1 MKKLFAK
8 FALLSKKSFVA
19 GFAVATMLLLFIN
32 AKKVDSY
39 FEFSKNLEIFT
50 TLFKEL
56 DTYYVD
62 PIEPGELV
70 KTGIDEMLN
79 KLDPYTNFIT
89 EADIEDYEFQ
99 TTGKYGGIGT
109 TMRKIDDKIIVGELY
124 EGTPATKA
132 GLKVG
137 DEVIKIDQQELN
149 GKSIDDVS
157 VLLRGAP
164 KTKVT
169 LLVKHANN
177 KTESISIIRETI
189 NISSIPCA
197 ALIGKNYDI
206 AYVKLTQFTPNCSRQ
221 LKQQL
226 DSLKELK
233 GKLSGLVLDLRNN
246 PGGLLDEAV
255 QICNL
260 FIPKDELV
268 VSTHGKMKDWDKD
281 FKTLEEAWDTE
292 LPLTILINENAASA
306 SEIVSGTLQ
315 DLDRA
320 VVIGERSF
328 GKGLVQTTRPLG
340 YNARLKL
347 TTAKYYTP
355 SGRCI
360 QAIDYTH
367 RKKDGTVSKMA
378 DSLKQIFYTKAGRK
392 VWSGGGVNPDIQIK
406 KESYSSF
413 IIALYQQDQFFNF
426 INDWLSKNQNVVI
439 NSNYEANDALVNDFS
454 KCLETQ
460 HFQYQTPSEEQ
471 LDSIKA
477 IGNKE
482 HSFELMKTEW
492 QALYNKLSAAKK
504 NDVGNNKEL
513 IKTALEHELIGR
525 YAFTKGK
532 ILHYLKKDKD
542 VLKALEL
549 LEQPTLITPILH
561 PKK

>member
-1 MKKLFAK
+1 MKKIIAQLRIQSKRSFLLGLICSC
-8 FALLSKKSFVA
+8 ALI
-19 GFAVATMLLLFIN
+19 LFIN

-70 KTGIDEMLN
+70 KIGIDEMLN

-109 TMRKIDDKIIVGELY
+109 TMRKMGDKIVVGELY

-137 DEVIKIDQQELN
+137 DEILKIDQQELE

-157 VLLRGAP
+157 ILLRGAP
-164 KTKVT
+164 NTKVA
-169 LLVKHANN
+169 LLIKRGNAKIETITIV
-177 KTESISIIRETI
+177 RETI

-197 ALIGKNYDI
+197 ALIGNDQSI

-226 DSLKELK
+226 DSLKEIK
-233 GKLSGLVLDLRNN
+233 GTLSGLVLDLRNN

-260 FIPKDELV
+260 FIPKDQLV

-281 FKTLEEAWDTE
+281 FKTLDDPWDTQI
-292 LPLTILINENAASA
+292 PVSVLINENSASA

-320 VVIGERSF
+320 IIIGERSF

-367 RKKDGTVSKMA
+367 RKKDGSVGKIA
-378 DSLKQIFYTKAGRK
+378 DSLKQVFYTKAGRK
-392 VWSGGGVNPDIQIK
+392 VWSGGGVNPDIPIK
-406 KESYSSF
+406 NETYSAF
-413 IIALYQQDQFFNF
+413 MMALYQQDQCFYF
-426 INDWLSKNQNVVI
+426 INEWLTKNQKTTI
-439 NSNYEANDALVNDFS
+439 NSNYQVDDNMLTEFS
-454 KCLETQ
+454 RWLEQRNFT
-460 HFQYQTPSEEQ
+460 YETDTELQ

-477 IGNKE
+477 TCSND
-482 HSFELMKTEW
+482 HTFENIKIEW
-492 QALYNKLSAAKK
+492 SALRNKLTNAKK
-504 NDVGNNKEL
+504 NDFINNKEFVRR
-513 IKTALEHELIGR
+513 ALENELIGR
-525 YAFTKGK
+525 FAFTKGK
-532 ILHYLKKDKD
+532 LLHYIKKDKA
-542 VLKALEL
+542 VMKAIQL
-549 LEQPTLITPILH
+549 LEQPNNIKQLLNPI
-561 PKK
+561 K

>member
-19 GFAVATMLLLFIN
+19 GFAVATLLLLFIN

-137 DEVIKIDQQELN
+137 DEVLKIDQQELN

-169 LLVKHANN
+169 LMVKHTNN

-197 ALIGKNYDI
+197 ALIGKNNDI

-392 VWSGGGVNPDIQIK
+392 VWSGGGINPDIQIK

-426 INDWLSKNQNVVI
+426 INDWLSKNTNVVI

-454 KCLETQ
+454 KWLETQ
-460 HFQYQTPSEEQ
+460 HFQYQTPAEEQ

-492 QALYNKLSAAKK
+492 QALYNKLSAAKR

-549 LEQPTLITPILH
+549 LEQPSLITPILH

>member
-1 MKKLFAK
+1 
-8 FALLSKKSFVA
+8 
-19 GFAVATMLLLFIN
+19 
-32 AKKVDSY
+32 KVDSY

-137 DEVIKIDQQELN
+137 DEVLKIDQQELN

-169 LLVKHANN
+169 LMVKHANN

-268 VSTHGKMKDWDKD
+268 VSIH
-281 FKTLEEAWDTE
+281 
-292 LPLTILINENAASA
+292 
-306 SEIVSGTLQ
+306 
-315 DLDRA
+315 
-320 VVIGERSF
+320 
-328 GKGLVQTTRPLG
+328 
-340 YNARLKL
+340 Y
-347 TTAKYYTP
+347 
-355 SGRCI
+355 
-360 QAIDYTH
+360 
-367 RKKDGTVSKMA
+367 
-378 DSLKQIFYTKAGRK
+378 
-392 VWSGGGVNPDIQIK
+392 
-406 KESYSSF
+406 
-413 IIALYQQDQFFNF
+413 
-426 INDWLSKNQNVVI
+426 
-439 NSNYEANDALVNDFS
+439 
-454 KCLETQ
+454 
-460 HFQYQTPSEEQ
+460 
-471 LDSIKA
+471 
-477 IGNKE
+477 
-482 HSFELMKTEW
+482 
-492 QALYNKLSAAKK
+492 
-504 NDVGNNKEL
+504 
-513 IKTALEHELIGR
+513 
-525 YAFTKGK
+525 K
-532 ILHYLKKDKD
+532 I
-542 VLKALEL
+542 
-549 LEQPTLITPILH
+549 
-561 PKK
+561 

>member
-1 MKKLFAK
+1 MKKLFTT
-8 FALLSKKSFVA
+8 FSLLSKKSFIA
-19 GFAVATMLLLFIN
+19 GFAVATLLLLSLN

-109 TMRKIDDKIIVGELY
+109 TMRKMGDKIVVGELY

-137 DEVIKIDQQELN
+137 DEVLKIDQQELDA
-149 GKSIDDVS
+149 KSIDDVS

-164 KTKVT
+164 NTKVT
-169 LLVKHANN
+169 LVVKHANA
-177 KTESISIIRETI
+177 KTESITITRETI

-197 ALIGKNYDI
+197 ALIGNNKTI

-221 LKQQL
+221 LREQL
-226 DSLKELK
+226 DSLKK
-233 GKLSGLVLDLRNN
+233 INGRLSGLVLDLRNN

-268 VSTHGKMKDWDKD
+268 VSTHGKMKEWDKD
-281 FKTLEEAWDTE
+281 FKTLEEAWDTT
-292 LPLTILINENAASA
+292 LPLSILINENAASA

-360 QAIDYTH
+360 QAIDYSH
-367 RKKDGTVSKMA
+367 RKKDGSVSKMA
-378 DSLKQIFYTKAGRK
+378 DSLKQVFYTKAGRK
-392 VWSGGGVNPDIQIK
+392 VWSGGGINPDVQIK
-406 KESYSSF
+406 KESYSSY
-413 IIALYQQDQFFNF
+413 IIALYQQDQFFLF
-426 INDWLSKNQNVVI
+426 VNDWLSKNPSIVI
-439 NSNYEANDALVNDFS
+439 NSDFQANETLLADFS
-454 KCLETQ
+454 KWLEAKNF
-460 HFQYQTPSEEQ
+460 HYQTPAEVQ

-477 IGNKE
+477 TCNKE
-482 HSFELMKTEW
+482 RSFETVKTEW
-492 QALYNKLSAAKK
+492 QALLNKIALAKK
-504 NDVGNNKEL
+504 NDIAINKEM
-513 IKTALEHELIGR
+513 IKNALEMELIGR
-525 YAFTKGK
+525 FAYSKGK
-532 ILHYLKKDKD
+532 IVHYMKKDKD
-542 VLKALEL
+542 VVKALEL
-549 LEQPTLITPILH
+549 LEQPALIAPILH

>member
-109 TMRKIDDKIIVGELY
+109 TMRKMGDKIVVGELY

-137 DEVIKIDQQELN
+137 DEVMKIDQQELN

-157 VLLRGAP
+157 LLLRGAP
-164 KTKVT
+164 NTKVT
-169 LLVKHANN
+169 LFVKHTNT
-177 KTESISIIRETI
+177 KTENITITRETI
-189 NISSIPCA
+189 NVSSIPCA
-197 ALIGKNYDI
+197 ALVGKNNT

-226 DSLKELK
+226 DSLKGVK
-233 GKLSGLVLDLRNN
+233 GNLDGIIIDLRNN

-260 FIPKDELV
+260 FIPKDEV
-268 VSTHGKMKDWDKD
+268 VLSTHGKMKDWDKD
-281 FKTLEEAWDTE
+281 FKTLEEPWNTE
-292 LPLTILINENAASA
+292 VPLTILINENAASA

-320 VVIGERSF
+320 VIIGERSF

-367 RKKDGTVSKMA
+367 RKKDGSVGKIA
-378 DSLKQIFYTKAGRK
+378 DSLKQVFYTKAGRK
-392 VWSGGGVNPDIQIK
+392 VWSGGGINPDI
-406 KESYSSF
+406 SF
-413 IIALYQQDQFFNF
+413 KNETYTPFVIALYKQDQFFYF
-426 INDWLSKNQNVVI
+426 VNDWLNKNPNTPI
-439 NSNYEANDALVNDFS
+439 NSDFQANDALVNDFS
-454 KCLETQ
+454 KWLDVH
-460 HFQYQTPSEEQ
+460 HFNYQTPAEEQ
-471 LDSIKA
+471 LDSIKTMCT
-477 IGNKE
+477 KE
-482 HSFELMKTEW
+482 HSFEPLKTEW
-492 QALYNKLSAAKK
+492 QALLNKLSVAKK
-504 NDVGNNKEL
+504 NDISNNKEM
-513 IKTALEHELIGR
+513 IQNALAYEVIGR
-525 YAFTKGK
+525 FTYTKGK
-532 ILHYLKKDKD
+532 ILHAIKKDKD

-549 LEQPTLITPILH
+549 IEQPALITSILH

>member
-1 MKKLFAK
+1 MKKIIA
-8 FALLSKKSFVA
+8 ALRIQSKRSFFLGLLCSCA
-19 GFAVATMLLLFIN
+19 LLLFIN

-39 FEFSKNLEIFT
+39 FEFSKNLELFT

-109 TMRKIDDKIIVGELY
+109 TMRKMGAKIVVGELY

-137 DEVIKIDQQELN
+137 DEVLKIDQQELE

-164 KTKVT
+164 NTKVA
-169 LLVKHANN
+169 LLVKRGNA
-177 KTESISIIRETI
+177 KVETITIVRETI

-197 ALIGKNYDI
+197 ALMGKKNST
-206 AYVKLTQFTPNCSRQ
+206 AYIKLTQFTPNCSRQ

-226 DSLKELK
+226 DSLKGVAGNLE
-233 GKLSGLVLDLRNN
+233 GIIIDLRNN

-268 VSTHGKMKDWDKD
+268 VSTHGKMQDWDKD
-281 FKTLEEAWDTE
+281 FKTLEEPWNTE
-292 LPLTILINENAASA
+292 IPLTILINENAASA

-320 VVIGERSF
+320 VIIGERSF

-367 RKKDGTVSKMA
+367 RKKDGSVGKIA
-378 DSLKQIFYTKAGRK
+378 DSLKQVFYTKAGRK
-392 VWSGGGVNPDIQIK
+392 VWSGGGINPDIVFK
-406 KESYSSF
+406 NETYSPF
-413 IIALYQQDQFFNF
+413 VLALFKQDQFFFF
-426 INDWLSKNQNVVI
+426 INEWLNKNPNTPI
-439 NSNYEANDALVNDFS
+439 NSDFQVNDALVNEFS
-454 KCLETQ
+454 KWLDAH
-460 HFQYQTPSEEQ
+460 HFNYQTPTEAQ
-471 LDSIKA
+471 LDSIKTMCT
-477 IGNKE
+477 KE
-482 HSFELMKTEW
+482 HSFELVKTEW
-492 QALYNKLSAAKK
+492 QALSNKLSVAKK
-504 NDVGNNKEL
+504 NDISNNREM
-513 IKTALEHELIGR
+513 IQNALANEIIGR
-525 YAFTKGK
+525 FAYSKGK
-532 ILHYLKKDKD
+532 ILYAIKKDKD
-542 VLKALEL
+542 VVKALEL
-549 LEQPTLITPILH
+549 IEQPALITTILH

>member
-1 MKKLFAK
+1 MKKLFTT
-8 FALLSKKSFVA
+8 FSLLSKKSFIA
-19 GFAVATMLLLFIN
+19 GFAVATLLLLFIN

-109 TMRKIDDKIIVGELY
+109 TMRKMGDKIVVGELY

-137 DEVIKIDQQELN
+137 DEVLKIDQQELD

-164 KTKVT
+164 NTKVT
-169 LLVKHANN
+169 LVVKHANT
-177 KTESISIIRETI
+177 KTESITITRETI

-197 ALIGKNYDI
+197 ALIGNNKTI

-221 LKQQL
+221 LREQL
-226 DSLKELK
+226 DSLKKINGRLN
-233 GKLSGLVLDLRNN
+233 GLVLDLRNN

-268 VSTHGKMKDWDKD
+268 VSTHGKMKEWDKD
-281 FKTLEEAWDTE
+281 FKTLEEAWDTA

-328 GKGLVQTTRPLG
+328 
-340 YNARLKL
+340 
-347 TTAKYYTP
+347 
-355 SGRCI
+355 
-360 QAIDYTH
+360 DYCS
-367 RKKDGTVSKMA
+367 V
-378 DSLKQIFYTKAGRK
+378 
-392 VWSGGGVNPDIQIK
+392 
-406 KESYSSF
+406 
-413 IIALYQQDQFFNF
+413 
-426 INDWLSKNQNVVI
+426 
-439 NSNYEANDALVNDFS
+439 
-454 KCLETQ
+454 
-460 HFQYQTPSEEQ
+460 
-471 LDSIKA
+471 
-477 IGNKE
+477 
-482 HSFELMKTEW
+482 
-492 QALYNKLSAAKK
+492 
-504 NDVGNNKEL
+504 
-513 IKTALEHELIGR
+513 
-525 YAFTKGK
+525 
-532 ILHYLKKDKD
+532 
-542 VLKALEL
+542 
-549 LEQPTLITPILH
+549 
-561 PKK
+561 